1 MPVELRHHATGTTSL
16 RRCTPPPS
24 STTRP
29 VGFLLIRENYGQR
42 RYGPPGGAVDEGE
55 SPQDAAVHEA
65 MEETGITVA
74 VRHLIG
80 IRWASRD
87 GERFLGFGFLCDLVE
102 GTPHIPDPDE
112 IAEVG
117 WFDPAALPSP
127 ATHMLRA
134 FAVPALRGQRGL
146 VTSQER

>member
-1 MPVELRHHATGTTSL
+1 MPVELRHHATNTTSA
-16 RRCTPPPS
+16 PS
-24 STTRP
+24 MYATAFVYDDAGRI
-29 VGFLLIRENYGQR
+29 LLIRENDGQR

-55 SPQDAAVHEA
+55 SPQAAAVREA
-65 MEETGITVA
+65 MEETGVTVA

-80 IRWASRD
+80 ILWATRD
-87 GERFLGFGFLCDLVE
+87 GERFLGFGFRCDLVE

-117 WFDPAALPSP
+117 WFDPAQLQSP

-134 FAVPALRGQRGL
+134 FAEPARRGERGL
-146 VTSQER
+146 VTSAAR